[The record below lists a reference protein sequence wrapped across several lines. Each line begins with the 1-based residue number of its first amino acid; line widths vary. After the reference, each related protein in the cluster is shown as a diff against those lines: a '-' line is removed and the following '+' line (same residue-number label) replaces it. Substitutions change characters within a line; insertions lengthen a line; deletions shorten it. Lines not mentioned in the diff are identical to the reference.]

1 MGPEAVLTQQPPDP
15 LAIDPGL
22 ERNDINCCKSNG
34 YFVVAGVVSSYAEE
48 SKKKPVSVRAQV
60 RYEKRRMAVQALSK
74 GELASDVAR
83 VMKIPRRT
91 LFTWIARYRHGG
103 EHALQDRQKSGRPR
117 KAEAK
122 VLHWLYDAI
131 TLGDPRQY
139 QLPFCLWTLAIV
151 RRLLKKEHGVEM
163 SKSGVS
169 RMLKHLGLSPQRPIY
184 RSYKRDPEEMKK
196 YLDKTFPGLRAK
208 ARRVGAAI
216 YFVDEASVRSDAHR
230 GTTWGKIGQT
240 PAVDDSGDRFSIRLI
255 SAVSPRGDMKFS
267 SFTGRMNGIRFVN
280 FLKKLHA
287 DVGRPIIVI
296 ADNASYHTGGV
307 VQRYVKQTRGQ
318 VTIGSLPRYSPEL
331 NPDEQVW
338 NHAKARLAKLFVATK
353 DEFKAALSSIPLSI
367 QRSTDLILSFFQLP
381 DTQYAA
387 KAVF

>member
-1 MGPEAVLTQQPPDP
+1 
-15 LAIDPGL
+15 
-22 ERNDINCCKSNG
+22 
-34 YFVVAGVVSSYAEE
+34 
-48 SKKKPVSVRAQV
+48 
-60 RYEKRRMAVQALSK
+60 MAVQALSK

-103 EHALQDRQKSGRPR
+103 EHALQDRHKSGRPR
-117 KAEAK
+117 KAEAT

-131 TLGDPRQY
+131 TLGEPRQY

-184 RSYKRDPEEMKK
+184 RSYKRNPEEMKK

-240 PAVDDSGDRFSIRLI
+240 PAVQDSGDRFSIRLI

-280 FLKKLHA
+280 FLNKLRA

-307 VQRYVKQTRGQ
+307 VKRYVKQTRGQ

-353 DEFKAALSSIPLSI
+353 DEFKAALSSILLSI
-367 QRSTDLILSFFQLP
+367 QSSTDLILSFFQLP

-387 KAVF
+387 KAAF

>member
-1 MGPEAVLTQQPPDP
+1 MRWVIEQFFR
-15 LAIDPGL
+15 I
-22 ERNDINCCKSNG
+22 
-34 YFVVAGVVSSYAEE
+34 
-48 SKKKPVSVRAQV
+48 
-60 RYEKRRMAVQALSK
+60 
-74 GELASDVAR
+74 
-83 VMKIPRRT
+83 
-91 LFTWIARYRHGG
+91 
-103 EHALQDRQKSGRPR
+103 
-117 KAEAK
+117 
-122 VLHWLYDAI
+122 
-131 TLGDPRQY
+131 
-139 QLPFCLWTLAIV
+139 
-151 RRLLKKEHGVEM
+151 LKKQGLQIED
-163 SKSGVS
+163 SQLDTAN
-169 RMLKHLGLSPQRPIY
+169 RLLKHLGLSPQRPIY

-208 ARRVGAAI
+208 ARRLGAAI

-240 PAVDDSGDRFSIRLI
+240 PEVNDSGDRFSIRLI

-267 SFTGRMNGIRFVN
+267 SFTGRRNGVRFVN

-287 DVGRPIIVI
+287 DVGRPLIVI

-318 VTIGSLPRYSPEL
+318 VTVGSLPRYSPEL

-353 DEFKAALSSIPLSI
+353 DEFKAALFSILLSI
-367 QRSTDLILSFFQLP
+367 QKSTDLVLSFFQLP

-387 KAVF
+387 KAVY

>member
-1 MGPEAVLTQQPPDP
+1 MPRKA
-15 LAIDPGL
+15 
-22 ERNDINCCKSNG
+22 
-34 YFVVAGVVSSYAEE
+34 
-48 SKKKPVSVRAQV
+48 KKKPVSVRAQV

-296 ADNASYHTGGV
+296 TDNASYHTGGV
-307 VQRYVKQTRGQ
+307 VQRYIKQTRGQ

-353 DEFKAALSSIPLSI
+353 DEFKAALSSILLSI

>member
-1 MGPEAVLTQQPPDP
+1 MARKT
-15 LAIDPGL
+15 
-22 ERNDINCCKSNG
+22 
-34 YFVVAGVVSSYAEE
+34 
-48 SKKKPVSVRAQV
+48 KKKPVSVRGQV
-60 RYEKRRMAVQALSK
+60 RYEKRRMAVQALSQ
-74 GELASDVAR
+74 GETASDVAR

-91 LFTWIARYRHGG
+91 LFNWIARYRHGG
-103 EHALQDRQKSGRPR
+103 EHALQDRHKSGRPR

-122 VLHWLYDAI
+122 VLQWLYDAI

-139 QLPFCLWTLAIV
+139 QLPYCLWTLAIV

-169 RMLKHLGLSPQRPIY
+169 RLLKHLGLSPQRPIY
-184 RSYKRDPEEMKK
+184 RSYKRDPEKMKQ
-196 YLDKTFPGLRAK
+196 YLDETFPGLRAK
-208 ARRVGAAI
+208 ARRMGAAI

-230 GTTWGKIGQT
+230 GTTWGKIGET
-240 PAVDDSGDRFSIRLI
+240 PAVEDSGDRFSIRLI

-267 SFTGRMNGIRFVN
+267 SFTGKMNGIGFVN
-280 FLKKLHA
+280 FIKKLHA
-287 DVGRPIIVI
+287 DVGRPLIVI

-318 VTIGSLPRYSPEL
+318 VTVANLPKYSPEL

-353 DEFKAALSSIPLSI
+353 DEFKAALFSILLSI
-367 QRSTDLILSFFQLP
+367 QRSPDLIRSFFQLP

-387 KAVF
+387 NAVY

>member
-1 MGPEAVLTQQPPDP
+1 MARKAKQ
-15 LAIDPGL
+15 
-22 ERNDINCCKSNG
+22 
-34 YFVVAGVVSSYAEE
+34 
-48 SKKKPVSVRAQV
+48 KPVSVRAQV

-103 EHALQDRQKSGRPR
+103 EHALQDRHKSGRPR

-131 TLGDPRQY
+131 TLGEPRQY

-184 RSYKRDPEEMKK
+184 RSYKRNPEEMKK

-240 PAVDDSGDRFSIRLI
+240 PAVQDSGDRFSIGLI

-280 FLKKLHA
+280 FLNKLRA

-307 VQRYVKQTRGQ
+307 VKRYVKQTRGQ

-353 DEFKAALSSIPLSI
+353 DEFKAALSSILLSI

-387 KAVF
+387 KAAF